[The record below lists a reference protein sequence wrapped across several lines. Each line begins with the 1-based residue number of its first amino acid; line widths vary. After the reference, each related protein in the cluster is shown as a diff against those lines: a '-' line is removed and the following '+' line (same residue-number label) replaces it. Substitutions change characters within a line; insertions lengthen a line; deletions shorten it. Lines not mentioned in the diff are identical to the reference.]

1 MTLGRFDP
9 GVILSADFNTDG
21 RLDLVISNGYPA
33 VVNVL
38 LGNGDGTFQSTD
50 YNFFPYLNRMAIG
63 DFNGDGI
70 LDVAVVDVGLSFS
83 GEVFILRGK
92 GDGTFT
98 VTSEGTVGSTPEAIV
113 SGDFNQDGR
122 PDIAL
127 MNVLYGDQF
136 GELTVL
142 PNIAH

>member
-1 MTLGRFDP
+1 
-9 GVILSADFNTDG
+9 
-21 RLDLVISNGYPA
+21 
-33 VVNVL
+33 
-38 LGNGDGTFQSTD
+38 
-50 YNFFPYLNRMAIG
+50 MAIG